1 MDGDHSI
8 KRRLINYIARKLY
21 QLSLHSADRV
31 FFQNPDDQ
39 QLFMDQGILS
49 KHTPSTVVNGSGVDI
64 DDYPF
69 TPLPSQSPLRFLLI
83 ARLIADKGIREY
95 AQAATLIKEKHPEVE
110 FDLVGRIDTNPNAI
124 RPAEL
129 QHWTSPSITNH
140 HSYQT
145 DIRPAIANTHLDSL
159 PPS

>member
-21 QLSLHSADRV
+21 QLSLRSADRV

-110 FDLVGRIDTNPNAI
+110 FDLVGHIDTNPNAI

-129 QHWTSPSITNH
+129 QHWVSQGIINH
-140 HSYQT
+140 HGYQT
-145 DIRPAIANTHLDSL
+145 DVRPAIANSHVYVL
-159 PPS
+159 PS